1 MSFACYFFT
10 QGWNQGDFGQYYLYD
25 NLLDSS
31 SGLTDNTLLTLA
43 VVGGGLGGGYRPQYA
58 PAHYYPPQPEPETVP
73 EYVPEPEPLHRR
85 RRSSGISSS
94 RNVTPTESTKARRRR
109 NVTPTE
115 STKARRRRDTSSTT
129 TASRRRRDISSSGC
143 CDPDRS
149 DVLCDSN
156 QVLCE

>member
-1 MSFACYFFT
+1 M
-10 QGWNQGDFGQYYLYD
+10 G
-25 NLLDSS
+25 LLDSS

-58 PAHYYPPQPEPETVP
+58 PAHYYPPPPEPEPET
-73 EYVPEPEPLHRR
+73 EPEPLHRR

-115 STKARRRRDTSSTT
+115 STKARRRRNVTPTT
-129 TASRRRRDISSSGC
+129 IASRRRRDTSSPGC
-143 CDPDRS
+143 CDPD
-149 DVLCDSN
+149 
-156 QVLCE
+156 